1 MKLWITAESVKL
13 DLKSLYT
20 NHIVFYIIYL
30 EKKVAIIKCILIGP
44 DYLIKSM
51 LSNRLILLRRS
62 HVTSRLLDLHVR
74 YNFKWDNYKNSIDI
88 IESFGKL
95 SKPARMSQPES
106 IGAPTRRVNKHIVDS
121 IKTRVFDPSS
131 SASRQSNSKR
141 LKTTTA
147 SQQDGT
153 GTAGSSS
160 IGDKKNASA
169 SPQMGIRILSN
180 GYGTGV
186 KSFVL
191 VTTTGNYLVNAG
203 EGWWFDLLQAP
214 LTKIREKI
222 C

>member
-1 MKLWITAESVKL
+1 
-13 DLKSLYT
+13 
-20 NHIVFYIIYL
+20 
-30 EKKVAIIKCILIGP
+30 
-44 DYLIKSM
+44 M

-95 SKPARMSQPES
+95 SKPTRMSQPEN
-106 IGAPTRRVNKHIVDS
+106 IGAPTRRVNKHIVES

-131 SASRQSNSKR
+131 SSASSQSNNKR
-141 LKTTTA
+141 LKATA
-147 SQQDGT
+147 SQQDST
-153 GTAGSSS
+153 GSS
-160 IGDKKNASA
+160 IGEKKNASA

-203 EGWWFDLLQAP
+203 EGW
-214 LTKIREKI
+214 
-222 C
+222 